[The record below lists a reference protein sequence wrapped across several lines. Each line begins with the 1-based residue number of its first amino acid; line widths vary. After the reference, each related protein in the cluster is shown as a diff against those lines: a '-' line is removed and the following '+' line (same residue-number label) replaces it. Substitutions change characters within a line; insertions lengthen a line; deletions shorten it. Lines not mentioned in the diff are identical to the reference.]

1 LPDRIGMPEV
11 TFHWNSVAPYIQSAI
26 RYLHV
31 TANGRQWIANL
42 YSNVFRAERDIAL
55 ADRSNDVA
63 RLCPNP
69 ADGQRRLIAPL
80 TGRPSLSTSPSHGS
94 CFLRTA
100 ARGAEPD
107 KIAQIPAIGIKR
119 VLLRSTDVLRDGVRS
134 ALQSDDRR
142 RLVMTIWKKPLAVLA
157 LGLAV
162 TALASPSYA
171 QRAGRDVS
179 AARAAALHAC
189 SGFADEWGYAYRA
202 CMAEHGQAE

>member
-1 LPDRIGMPEV
+1 MRWPIDIVFAWFLV
-11 TFHWNSVAPYIQSAI
+11 SC
-26 RYLHV
+26 
-31 TANGRQWIANL
+31 GRR
-42 YSNVFRAERDIAL
+42 SRAK
-55 ADRSNDVA
+55 
-63 RLCPNP
+63 
-69 ADGQRRLIAPL
+69 
-80 TGRPSLSTSPSHGS
+80 
-94 CFLRTA
+94 
-100 ARGAEPD
+100 PD

-119 VLLRSTDVLRDGVRS
+119 VPLQSTDVLRKEVRS

-142 RLVMTIWKKPLAVLA
+142 RLVMTSLKKPLAVLA

>member
-1 LPDRIGMPEV
+1 M
-11 TFHWNSVAPYIQSAI
+11 FFAPNATS
-26 RYLHV
+26 RS
-31 TANGRQWIANL
+31 G
-42 YSNVFRAERDIAL
+42 
-55 ADRSNDVA
+55 DRSNDVA
-63 RLCPNP
+63 WLCPNP
-69 ADGQRRLIAPL
+69 ADDQRRLNHPSDGCA
-80 TGRPSLSTSPSHGS
+80 SLSTSSSHGS

-100 ARGAEPD
+100 VRGAEPG

-119 VLLRSTDVLRDGVRS
+119 VLLRRTDVSRNEVRS